1 MRRKRRRINRIE
13 TIKIKLIKCNKEDIQ
28 AIDKY
33 HDIDVELAIIIK
45 SFLSSKIRKSKIND
59 FYIDSDNDLIKNK
72 NIVARYNKKYGSQF
86 REVLICMFRI
96 SKDYIQENIIC
107 NGKMKTNYYKIVRG
121 GF

>member
-1 MRRKRRRINRIE
+1 MRGKRRKIYRIE
-13 TIKIKLIKCNKEDIQ
+13 TIKIKLVKCNKEDIQ

-45 SFLSSKIRKSKIND
+45 NFLSSKIRKSIIND

-86 REVLICMFRI
+86 REVLIWMFKI
-96 SKDYIQENIIC
+96 SRDYIQENIRC
-107 NGKMKTNYYKIVRG
+107 SGKMKTNYYKIVRG

>member
-1 MRRKRRRINRIE
+1 MRGKRRRINRIE

-72 NIVARYNKKYGSQF
+72 NIVARYNKKYGS
-86 REVLICMFRI
+86 
-96 SKDYIQENIIC
+96 
-107 NGKMKTNYYKIVRG
+107 
-121 GF
+121 